1 MSVTE
6 NKPQAVTDI
15 PMWRGMEDIRLAFFL
30 AVNDLRFR
38 YSRSFIGPMWIALQM
53 AIFVVILGVVLSE
66 VHGVPIRDFA
76 PFFAVSLMFWT
87 LLNSSINEG
96 MEALQAGAEL
106 IKDRGISPIVPVLQ
120 AVFRNILVAAHC
132 AVVPAAALLLF
143 GATSLRGLM
152 MAVPGIILFVAV
164 ATCLTITVASLGCR
178 YRDLKRIVESAMM
191 MTFLATPILWQP
203 GILRGRGSYVLD
215 FNPVAHLFAVWR
227 EPMLEGRWPIVSF
240 AVVGALLGL
249 SFLAAR
255 RAFYTLRRVVFWL

>member
-6 NKPQAVTDI
+6 NKPLSVTDI
-15 PMWRGMEDIRLAFFL
+15 PMWRGTEDVSLAFFL

-38 YSRSFIGPMWIALQM
+38 YSRSFIGPLWIALQM

-66 VHGVPIRDFA
+66 VHGVPARDFV

-120 AVFRNILVAAHC
+120 AVFRNILIAMHC
-132 AVVPAAALLLF
+132 AVVPAAAMLWF
-143 GATSLRGLM
+143 GATSLSGLL
-152 MAVPGIILFVAV
+152 MAVPGIVLFVAV
-164 ATCLTITVASLGCR
+164 TTCLTIAVASLGGR
-178 YRDLKRIVESAMM
+178 YRDLKRIVESVMM
-191 MTFLATPILWQP
+191 ITFLATPILWQP
-203 GILRGRGSYVLD
+203 GLLRVRGSYVLD
-215 FNPVAHLFAVWR
+215 INLVAHLFAVWR

-255 RAFYTLRRVVFWL
+255 RAFYTLRRAVFWL